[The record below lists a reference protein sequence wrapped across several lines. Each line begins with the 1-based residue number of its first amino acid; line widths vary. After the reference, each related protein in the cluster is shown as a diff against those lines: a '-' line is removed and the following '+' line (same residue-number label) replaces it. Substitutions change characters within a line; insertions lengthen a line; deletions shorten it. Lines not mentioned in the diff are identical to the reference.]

1 MAQASRK
8 AEFRLAST
16 MLRQVRHTL
25 RESVFLVLV
34 ACSGFLLIALLTYS
48 PHDSAWSSIG
58 SNTEVTNY
66 GGVIGAW
73 FADVALY
80 FLGLLAFLL
89 PVGLIYAAWYLTRA
103 EAWQA
108 LDGEVVLFRAMGT
121 GVTLAAGCA
130 LATLLLPGIA
140 QGSGGGVLGVAVSQK
155 LVAAFG
161 PAGGSLFL
169 LALFLAGF
177 TLTTGITWVGVLDVV
192 GRWTWQALAWL
203 LATPGLLWQ
212 HYQTVR
218 AQRAAAEESTLSEPA
233 AAQPDALASEP
244 VTAVDPP
251 KQTDEYDLPDPLSTV
266 ETPEY
271 SDAMPASSPHHS
283 RIEPTFVDD
292 TEDET
297 EWYDSEPERGVETND
312 LAAEREDTTPEN
324 DPPPVFSLPALFKSA
339 LSKSQPAPESPIVP
353 AVAVS
358 PQPPVKRVK
367 PPLPPLELLD
377 RVVSDAFGYSEDELD
392 SMSVQLEGL
401 LASFGVTVTVVNVEP
416 GPVIT
421 RFEIDPAPGVKVN
434 QISNLSKD
442 LARGLS
448 VTSVRVVEVIPGKSV
463 IGLEIPNQRRQI
475 VYLGEILA
483 SSLYQNASSPLTL
496 VLGKD
501 IGGRPVVANLGKM
514 PHLLVAGTTG
524 SGKSV
529 AINAMLL
536 SLLYKSTPD
545 DVRLILIDP
554 KMLELSV
561 YEDIPHLLAPV
572 VTDMKEA
579 ANALRWCVAEMERRY
594 RLMAA
599 LKVRNIAGFNRQ
611 VRDAIAAGQPMPDPL
626 YKPSPEMAGQP
637 LPTLEPLPFIVV
649 VIDELADMMMIV
661 GKKVEELIARL
672 AQKARASGIHLILAT
687 QRPSVDVITG
697 LIKANIPTRIAFQ
710 VSSKVDS
717 RTILDQMGAENLL
730 GHGDMLFHPP
740 GAGFTERVHG
750 AFVEDHEVNQ
760 VVDYIKQHGQPDYIE
775 DILEEPI
782 EVPDNVAAFIGG
794 GDAGNETDVLYDQA
808 VQVVTE
814 SRKASISSVQR
825 RLRIGYNRAARLIEE
840 MEAAGVVGP
849 PQHNGTREVLAPPPP
864 EV

>member
-16 MLRQVRHTL
+16 VLHQAQYAL
-25 RESVFLVLV
+25 RESVFLILV
-34 ACSGFLLIALLTYS
+34 IFSGFLLIALLTYS
-48 PHDSAWSSIG
+48 PHDSAWSSVG
-58 SNTEVTNY
+58 SNTEVANY

-73 FADVALY
+73 FADVVLY
-80 FLGLLAFLL
+80 FFGFLAFLL
-89 PVGLIYAAWYLTRA
+89 PVALIYAAWHLTRA
-103 EAWQA
+103 EVWQV

-121 GVTLAAGCA
+121 GVTLTAGCA

-140 QGSGGGVLGVAVSQK
+140 QVSGGGVLGEAVSQK

-177 TLTTGITWVGVLDVV
+177 TLTTGVSWVGLLDVV
-192 GRWTWQALAWL
+192 GRWTWKALAWL
-203 LATPGLLWQ
+203 LAAPAMLWQ
-212 HYQTVR
+212 HYQAVR
-218 AQRAAAEESTLSEPA
+218 AQRAEQPTLSEPA
-233 AAQPDALASEP
+233 VSESYEFESEP
-244 VTAVDPP
+244 VTAVDSP
-251 KQTDEYDLPDPLSTV
+251 KPADEYDLPDPQPTV
-266 ETPEY
+266 ETSGF
-271 SDAMPASSPHHS
+271 SDETPATSARRS

-292 TEDET
+292 TDP
-297 EWYDSEPERGVETND
+297 EWYESEPEKRIETAE
-312 LAAEREDTTPEN
+312 LPAEREDTAPEN

-339 LSKSQPAPESPIVP
+339 LSNSQPAPEPQIAP
-353 AVAVS
+353 AV
-358 PQPPVKRVK
+358 QPPVKREK

-377 RVVSDAFGYSEDELD
+377 RVPGNVTGYSEDELET
-392 SMSVQLEGL
+392 MSVQLESL
-401 LASFGVTVTVVNVEP
+401 LASFGVTVTVVNIEP

-434 QISNLSKD
+434 QITNLSKD

-448 VTSVRVVEVIPGKSV
+448 VTSVRVVEVIPGKSF

-483 SSLYQNASSPLTL
+483 SPPYQNASSPLTL

-536 SLLYKSTPD
+536 SLLYKSTPED
-545 DVRLILIDP
+545 IRLILIDP

-594 RLMAA
+594 RLMAT

-611 VRDAIAAGQPMPDPL
+611 VRDAIAAGQPITDPL

-637 LPTLEPLPFIVV
+637 QPTLEPLPFIVV

-750 AFVEDHEVNQ
+750 AFVDDHEVNQ

-775 DILEEPI
+775 AILEEPV

-794 GDAGNETDVLYDQA
+794 GDAGSETDVLYDQA

-840 MEAAGVVGP
+840 MEAAGVVGS